1 MALGI
6 EILSN
11 NLSGQTTLVTYY
23 PQSGGT
29 IDLGVQVFP
38 FTYTSNYYYGVY
50 DCYVPTYNYMY
61 SLTILGPTP
70 TPTITPTQ
78 TTTPTPTNTE
88 TPTETPT
95 NTPTNTVT
103 PTTTATIGLTP
114 TATETPTPTTTNTP
128 TNTNTPTLTRTP
140 TPTNTPTPTPTLP
153 TLNSLL
159 QENGFLLQQENNFN
173 ILLN

>member
-38 FTYTSNYYYGVY
+38 FTYLSSYYYGVY

-61 SLTILGPTP
+61 SLTILGPTI

-78 TTTPTPTNTE
+78 TTTPTTTVTPTNTRTPTNTPTITDTPTQTPTPTNTE

-95 NTPTNTVT
+95 
-103 PTTTATIGLTP
+103 
-114 TATETPTPTTTNTP
+114 PTPTVT
-128 TNTNTPTLTRTP
+128 
-140 TPTNTPTPTPTLP
+140 
-153 TLNSLL
+153 
-159 QENGFLLQQENNFN
+159 
-173 ILLN
+173 

>member
-78 TTTPTPTNTE
+78 TTTPTQTNT
-88 TPTETPT
+88 PTTTVTPT
-95 NTPTNTVT
+95 NT
-103 PTTTATIGLTP
+103 LTP
-114 TATETPTPTTTNTP
+114 TITSTI
-128 TNTNTPTLTRTP
+128 TP
-140 TPTNTPTPTPTLP
+140 TPTNTPT
-153 TLNSLL
+153 
-159 QENGFLLQQENNFN
+159 
-173 ILLN
+173 

>member
-1 MALGI
+1 VYVKRINSIFIEMALGI

-38 FTYTSNYYYGVY
+38 FTYLSSYYYGVY

-78 TTTPTPTNTE
+78 TTTPTQTNT
-88 TPTETPT
+88 PTTTVTPT
-95 NTPTNTVT
+95 NT
-103 PTTTATIGLTP
+103 LTP
-114 TATETPTPTTTNTP
+114 TITSTI
-128 TNTNTPTLTRTP
+128 TP
-140 TPTNTPTPTPTLP
+140 TPTNTPT
-153 TLNSLL
+153 
-159 QENGFLLQQENNFN
+159 
-173 ILLN
+173 